1 MAGIKTNITDN
12 VCVDVGSWIVQP
24 FESRQI
30 RTKNSHSPICRYAA
44 HTHQGF
50 NRDKYAIFGH
60 TLTNNKTFHII
71 KQTYVNVRVCVWVYE
86 ILNSVDFR

>member
-12 VCVDVGSWIVQP
+12 VCAGSWIVQP

-30 RTKNSHSPICRYAA
+30 RTEDSHTPRCR
-44 HTHQGF
+44 TH
-50 NRDKYAIFGH
+50 RDKYAIFGH
-60 TLTNNKTFHII
+60 GLTDTLANNKTFHII
-71 KQTYVNVRVCVWVYE
+71 KQTYVNVPVCVSAWVYE